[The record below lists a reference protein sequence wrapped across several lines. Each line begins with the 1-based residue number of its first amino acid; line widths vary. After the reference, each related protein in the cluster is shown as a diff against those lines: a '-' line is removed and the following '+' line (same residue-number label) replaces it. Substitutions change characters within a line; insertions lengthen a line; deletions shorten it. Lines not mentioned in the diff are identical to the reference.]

1 MPSRWGRSGSR
12 VVLVAL
18 LAMLLQSWPAA
29 AQEVGNPTPARSLD
43 ELLDMVREGWS
54 EERKQNR
61 VRETRFKNEKREQ
74 SALLSDAKGA
84 LGEQESQS
92 QELEFSFEQN
102 DVELAKLEVTLQERL
117 GTLGELFGVVRQVA
131 GETRQQLENSLVSAQ
146 LGPRNEF
153 LAELGRS
160 KSLPSIDSL
169 RRLWFEMQR
178 EMTEQGKVVR
188 FEAPVLTNDGHE
200 ERREVLRAGVFS
212 AVSGGEYVVWEEE
225 NDTFK
230 LRELPSQPAARY
242 VSTIS
247 DFTSADAGMAG
258 LAIDPAR
265 GSLLELLIETPSRV
279 ERIQQGG
286 SIGYVIIGLGVLGAL
301 VGVGRWISVARTA
314 RRVEA
319 QRNGGGVDTDNPL
332 GRVLGIF
339 EENRDVGTETLEL
352 KLDEAVMR
360 EASRLERF
368 QWFVKVVS
376 VVAPLLGLLGT
387 VTGMIQTFQLITLFG
402 TGDPRMM
409 AGGIS
414 EALVT
419 TMLGLIVAIPMVL
432 LHALLVSSTK
442 SVVDVLDEQSAGL
455 VAMRA
460 EEEDA

>member
-160 KSLPSIDSL
+160 KSLPSIDAL
-169 RRLWFEMQR
+169 RRL
-178 EMTEQGKVVR
+178 
-188 FEAPVLTNDGHE
+188 
-200 ERREVLRAGVFS
+200 
-212 AVSGGEYVVWEEE
+212 
-225 NDTFK
+225 
-230 LRELPSQPAARY
+230 
-242 VSTIS
+242 
-247 DFTSADAGMAG
+247 
-258 LAIDPAR
+258 
-265 GSLLELLIETPSRV
+265 
-279 ERIQQGG
+279 
-286 SIGYVIIGLGVLGAL
+286 
-301 VGVGRWISVARTA
+301 
-314 RRVEA
+314 
-319 QRNGGGVDTDNPL
+319 
-332 GRVLGIF
+332 
-339 EENRDVGTETLEL
+339 
-352 KLDEAVMR
+352 
-360 EASRLERF
+360 
-368 QWFVKVVS
+368 
-376 VVAPLLGLLGT
+376 
-387 VTGMIQTFQLITLFG
+387 
-402 TGDPRMM
+402 
-409 AGGIS
+409 
-414 EALVT
+414 
-419 TMLGLIVAIPMVL
+419 
-432 LHALLVSSTK
+432 
-442 SVVDVLDEQSAGL
+442 
-455 VAMRA
+455 
-460 EEEDA
+460 